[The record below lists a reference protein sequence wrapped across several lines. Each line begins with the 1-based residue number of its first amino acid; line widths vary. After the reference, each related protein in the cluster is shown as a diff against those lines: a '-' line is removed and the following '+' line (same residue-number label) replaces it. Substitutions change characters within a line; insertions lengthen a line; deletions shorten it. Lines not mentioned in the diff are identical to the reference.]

1 MNWKTHTR
9 SLTKLAL
16 AAAAVL
22 ASVPS
27 FAVTVDLWAKAGSVS
42 MPDGTVVTIWGFADS
57 AAGTPTV
64 PGPAIVVPVGDPTLT
79 INLTNQLGE
88 PVSIVIPGLG
98 APLLPVLN
106 GGRVQSFTT
115 EAAAFGG
122 TATYTWS
129 NVRPG
134 TYLYQSGSRPAKQV
148 PMGLYGAVTKDEA
161 AGLAYPG
168 VAYDAQVLLVYSEL
182 DDTLNFELNTGSKVS
197 SLPLNYLPDYFLVN
211 GQPFTTGTSFPA
223 GTAGQS
229 VLIRF
234 VNAGLKT
241 HVPTLTSGYWDVVAE
256 DGGAY
261 PYRRSQFAVMLPAGK
276 TADVIWTPGE
286 AGTFNVVDRAGYL
299 TTGTQTGGGMLAKL
313 AVAGSAVNA
322 AADSYA
328 ATEDTQL
335 VVATGGL
342 LDNDAAGSVRT
353 VAVVTG
359 TSAGSLLLGPDGL
372 FFYTP
377 SANFAGIDSFTYRAT
392 IDGSLSN
399 VATVTITVS
408 GVNDAPVAANDAAS
422 TTSTATAGTPVTV
435 DVLANDADVD
445 GDALS
450 VSILAGPA
458 SGVASVNGDGTITYT
473 PNAGFSGSDSF
484 TYQISDGALVASA
497 TVSITVSGAVLAP
510 VAADD
515 VATTP
520 KNTPVVFDVI
530 GNDTDEDGSV
540 NGSTLEIVTQPI
552 RGGTVVVNPV
562 GFPAGTIRF
571 TPKNNFRG
579 TDTFSY
585 RVQDN
590 EGNWSNTATVSVN
603 VTK

>member
-1 MNWKTHTR
+1 MNRKTHTR

-16 AAAAVL
+16 AAAAVV

-27 FAVTVDLWAKAGSVS
+27 FAVTVDLWAKGGSVS
-42 MPDGTVVTIWGFADS
+42 MPDGTQVAIWGFASS
-57 AAGTPTV
+57 AAGVATV

-79 INLTNQLGE
+79 INLTNNLGE

-98 APLLPVLN
+98 APLSPVLA
-106 GGRVQSFTT
+106 GGRVQSFTA
-115 EAAAFGG
+115 EAAAGDG

-161 AGLAYPG
+161 AGTAYPG

-182 DDTLNFELNTGSKVS
+182 DDTLNAGSTAS
-197 SLPLNYLPDYFLVN
+197 QPLNYLPDYFLVN
-211 GQPFTTGTSFPA
+211 GQPYTAGTTFPA
-223 GTAGQS
+223 GSAGQS
-229 VLIRF
+229 VLVRF

-261 PYRRSQFAVMLPAGK
+261 PYRRRQFAVALPAGK
-276 TADVIWTPGE
+276 TADVLWTPSE
-286 AGTFNVVDRAGYL
+286 SGTFNVVDRAGYL

-313 AVAGSAVNA
+313 AVAGSAVSA
-322 AADSYA
+322 VADAFA
-328 ATEDTQL
+328 ATEDAPLAIVAPGVLANDTAGTTAVL
-335 VVATGGL
+335 VAAT
-342 LDNDAAGSVRT
+342 T
-353 VAVVTG
+353 
-359 TSAGSLLLGPDGL
+359 AGSLSLAADGS
-372 FFYTP
+372 FTYTP
-377 SANFAGIDSFTYRAT
+377 SANFDGTDSFTYTA
-392 IDGSLSN
+392 DSAGVSSN

-422 TTSTATAGTPVTV
+422 TTSTATAGTPVTI

-450 VSILAGPA
+450 VSILAGPV
-458 SGVASVNGDGTITYT
+458 SGVASVNGDGTITYA
-473 PNAGFSGSDSF
+473 PNAGFSGSDAF

-497 TVSITVSGAVLAP
+497 TVTIAVSGAVLAP

-515 VATTP
+515 IASTP

-540 NGSTLEIVTQPI
+540 NGATIEIVTQPI
-552 RGGTVVVNPV
+552 RGGTVEVNPA
-562 GFPAGTIRF
+562 GFPVGTIRF